1 MVVQLL
7 PVVEADRGV
16 LEHGVLLQ
24 ALLEVVLLAL
34 QQKVVLVLKHPA
46 DRQSPIPDHSREKL

>member
-24 ALLEVVLLAL
+24 ALLEVILLAL
-34 QQKVVLVLKHPA
+34 Q
-46 DRQSPIPDHSREKL
+46 